1 VNGTAAE
8 LLARAAELGTI
19 SEEPGRLTR
28 RFGTPALARAG
39 ELVAGWMRAAGMTVR
54 RDGVGNVVGRLDAP
68 GADDPPLVLGSHL
81 DTVPDAGRFD
91 GPLGVLAAIAVVER
105 LAARGDEPPV
115 PLEVVAFADEEG
127 VRFGIPFLGSAAYA
141 GVFDPSW
148 LARTDR
154 DGISV
159 DEAIRAIGGDP
170 DEVVGAPRAT
180 LAGYLEAHIEQGP
193 VLELERLPV
202 GVVRAIAGQTRA
214 VLTLRGEA
222 GHAGTLPMAERRDAL
237 AAAAEVVLAVER
249 CGREHDGLVAT
260 VGALDVAPGASNV
273 VPRKA
278 RLSVD
283 VRHGDDA
290 VREAAL
296 AELRGRVDAICTS
309 REVEL
314 SWTTLA
320 ERGAVE
326 MSPELRERLAE
337 AVAAGGHPVRELVS
351 GAGHDA
357 VVLSRVCPVA
367 MLFVRCAGGISHDP
381 RESVAEVDVAIAL
394 DILERAVRRR

>member
-8 LLARAAELGTI
+8 LLDRAAELGTI
-19 SEEPGRLTR
+19 SEEPDRLTR
-28 RFGTPALARAG
+28 SFGTPALARAG
-39 ELVAGWMRAAGMTVR
+39 ELVAGWMEAAGLTVR
-54 RDGVGNVVGRLDAP
+54 RDGVGNVVGRLE
-68 GADDPPLVLGSHL
+68 GASDGPPLALGSHV

-91 GPLGVLAAIAVVER
+91 GPLGVLAAIAV
-105 LAARGDEPPV
+105 AARLSARREQPPV

-148 LARTDR
+148 LQVTDR
-154 DGISV
+154 DGITV
-159 DEAIRAIGGDP
+159 AEAIRAIGGDTG
-170 DEVVGAPRAT
+170 EIVGASRAM
-180 LAGYLEAHIEQGP
+180 LAGYLEVHIEQGP
-193 VLELERLPV
+193 VLEREGLPV
-202 GVVRAIAGQTRA
+202 GVVSSIASQTRA

-222 GHAGTLPMAERRDAL
+222 GHAGTVPMAGRRDAL

-249 CGREHDGLVAT
+249 IGREHDGLVAT

-273 VPRKA
+273 VPREA
-278 RLSVD
+278 RLSLD
-283 VRHGDDA
+283 VRHGADA
-290 VREAAL
+290 VRAVAL
-296 AELRGRVDAICTS
+296 AGLRERVEAICAA
-309 REVEL
+309 RDVEL
-314 SWTTLA
+314 EWATLA

-326 MSPELRERLAE
+326 MSSGLRERLAQ

-367 MLFVRCAGGISHDP
+367 MLFVRCAGGVSHDP
-381 RESVAEVDVAIAL
+381 RESVAELDVAVAL

>member
-105 LAARGDEPPV
+105 LAARGDQLPV

-148 LARTDR
+148 LTATDR
-154 DGISV
+154 DGITV
-159 DEAIRAIGGDP
+159 AEAIRAIGGDAG
-170 DEVVGAPRAT
+170 EIVGGSRAM
-180 LAGYLEAHIEQGP
+180 LAGYLEVHIEQGP
-193 VLELERLPV
+193 VLEREGIPV
-202 GVVRAIAGQTRA
+202 GVVGSIASQTRA

-222 GHAGTLPMAERRDAL
+222 GHAGTVPMAGRRDAL

-249 CGREHDGLVAT
+249 IGREHDGLVAT

-273 VPRKA
+273 VPREA
-278 RLSVD
+278 RLSLD
-283 VRHGDDA
+283 VRHGTDA
-290 VREAAL
+290 VRAGAL
-296 AELRGRVDAICTS
+296 AELRRRVEAICAA
-309 REVEL
+309 RDVEL
-314 SWTTLA
+314 EWATLA

-326 MSPELRERLAE
+326 MSPELRERLVE
-337 AVAAGGHPVRELVS
+337 AVQAEGHVVRELVS

-367 MLFVRCAGGISHDP
+367 MLFVRCAGGVSHDP
-381 RESVAEVDVAIAL
+381 RESVAEVDVAVAL

>member
-8 LLARAAELGTI
+8 LLARAAELSVI
-19 SEEPGRLTR
+19 SEEPDRLTR

-54 RDGVGNVVGRLDAP
+54 RDGVGNVIGRVDAP

-105 LAARGDEPPV
+105 LAARGDQLPV

-148 LARTDR
+148 LTATDR
-154 DGISV
+154 DGITV
-159 DEAIRAIGGDP
+159 AEAIRAIGGDAG
-170 DEVVGAPRAT
+170 EIVGGSRAM
-180 LAGYLEAHIEQGP
+180 LAGYLEVHIEQGP
-193 VLELERLPV
+193 VLEREGIPV
-202 GVVRAIAGQTRA
+202 GVVGSIASQTRA

-222 GHAGTLPMAERRDAL
+222 GHAGTVPMAGRRDAL

-249 CGREHDGLVAT
+249 IGREHDGLVAT

-273 VPRKA
+273 VPREA
-278 RLSVD
+278 RLSLD
-283 VRHGDDA
+283 VRHGTDA
-290 VREAAL
+290 VRAGAL
-296 AELRGRVDAICTS
+296 AELRRRVEAICAA
-309 REVEL
+309 RDVEL
-314 SWTTLA
+314 EWATLA

-326 MSPELRERLAE
+326 MSPELRERLVE
-337 AVAAGGHPVRELVS
+337 AVQAEGHVVRELVS

-367 MLFVRCAGGISHDP
+367 MLFVRCAGGVSHDP
-381 RESVAEVDVAIAL
+381 RESVAEVDVAVAL